1 MKERRKDNRKRNRV
15 LIGFSGLLFLL
26 GMIFLWVAS
35 LRIPDLS
42 DLADRKVIQSTKI
55 YDRTGQILL
64 YDMSSDVRRT
74 VVPFESISPNIK
86 KATLAIEDKDFYSHG
101 GVKVSSFLRALLVN
115 ITTLSYSQGGS
126 TITQQVVKNVIL
138 NGDKTPTRKIK
149 EWILAEKLD
158 KALPKDEILNLYLN
172 ESPYGG
178 AIYGVEEASLS
189 YFGKESKNVTVSE
202 AAYLAAMTKAPT
214 YYSPYGL
221 HKDKLEERKNLVLR
235 EMLQNNFITQAEF
248 DAAMLEKITFS
259 PKANN
264 GGLRAPH
271 FVFFVMDYL
280 AKKYGEE
287 TFSQGGMKII
297 TTLDYDIQAKAEA
310 IAKKYGATNQKNFNA
325 DNNAFVVIDPKTG
338 GILAMTGSRDYFDDT
353 INGNFNVAT
362 AHRQPG
368 STFKPFVYAGMF
380 NKGYTPDTILFD
392 VPTQF
397 SVNCAQDN
405 FTSDNG
411 CYSPGNFD
419 SKFRGPMRIREALA
433 LSINV
438 PAVKGLYLNGIQDSL
453 DLAKAMG
460 IEDLGDPA
468 QYGLTL
474 VLGGGEVSPLDLTS
488 AYSVFA
494 NDGVRNPYNP
504 IMKIQ
509 DGSGRVIE
517 EFTPAPVQVLPSD
530 SARKISDILSD
541 NNARSAEYG
550 LSSPLNIPDRQV
562 AVKTGT
568 TNNSKDAWIMGYTP
582 NLVIGAWVGNND
594 NTPMVK
600 KIAGFIVAPMW
611 RELMDATL
619 SSFPV
624 ENFPPAAPTDQ
635 TIKPVL
641 RGVWQGGT
649 TQIYDPTTNT
659 ISSVPSGEAHSILYY
674 VNKNDPL
681 GPAPSN
687 PSADP
692 QFKNWEYGV
701 QHWMSTSGY
710 SAPQPQAVPIINP
723 LITPGGAVPVIIPQ
737 EGQTLQG
744 AAQNAGGTQ

>member
-1 MKERRKDNRKRNRV
+1 M
-15 LIGFSGLLFLL
+15 
-26 GMIFLWVAS
+26 FLWVAS

-42 DLADRKVIQSTKI
+42 DLGERKVIQSTKI
-55 YDRTGQILL
+55 YDRTGQVLL

-74 VVPFESISPNIK
+74 VVPFDSISPNIK
-86 KATLAIEDKDFYSHG
+86 KATLAIEDKDFYNHG
-101 GVKVSSFLRALLVN
+101 GVKVSSFLRAVLVN
-115 ITTLSYSQGGS
+115 LTTLSYTQGGS
-126 TITQQVVKNVIL
+126 TITQQVVKNTIL

-158 KALPKDEILNLYLN
+158 KALPKDQILNLYLN

-189 YFGKESKNVTVSE
+189 YFGKESKNVTLSE

-221 HKDKLEERKNLVLR
+221 HKDKLEERKNLVLS
-235 EMLQNNFITQAEF
+235 EMLQNNFITQAEY
-248 DAAMLEKITFS
+248 DGAIKEQVTFS

-297 TTLDYDIQAKAEA
+297 TSLDYDIQAKAEA
-310 IAKKYGATNQKNFNA
+310 IAKKYGETNQNNFNA

-338 GILAMTGSRDYFDDT
+338 GILAMTGSRDYFDDS

-419 SKFRGPMRIREALA
+419 GKFRGPMRIREALA

-438 PAVKGLYLNGIQDSL
+438 PAVKGLYLNGIQNSL
-453 DLAKAMG
+453 DLAKSMG
-460 IEDLGDPA
+460 IEDLGDPK

-474 VLGGGEVSPLDLTS
+474 VLGGGEVTPLDLTS

-504 IMKIQ
+504 VLKIQ
-509 DGSGRVIE
+509 DGSGKVIE
-517 EFTPAPVQVLPSD
+517 EFTPSPSEVLPAD
-530 SARKISDILSD
+530 TARKISDILSD

-550 LSSPLNIPDRQV
+550 LSSPLNITGRQV

-568 TNNSKDAWIMGYTP
+568 TNNSRDAWIMGYTP

-619 SSFPV
+619 PSFPV
-624 ENFPPAAPTDQ
+624 ENFPSPTPTDQ
-635 TIKPVL
+635 TLKPVL

-649 TQIYDPTTNT
+649 TQVYDPLTGS
-659 ISSVPSGEAHSILYY
+659 ISAVPSGEAHDILYY
-674 VNKNDPL
+674 VDKNDPL

-687 PSADP
+687 PGTDP
-692 QFKNWEYGV
+692 EFKNWEYGV
-701 QHWMSTSGY
+701 QRWMSTSGY
-710 SAPQPQAVPIINP
+710 SAPQPQINQPVLTNP
-723 LITPGGAVPVIIPQ
+723 LNPGGTQIIIPP

-744 AAQNAGGTQ
+744 AAQGTTPTQ